1 MCLSCPEQPGCH
13 SSAQHHFS
21 KFHFYLQE
29 SRAPQNSS
37 QRLKL
42 FTELQGS
49 ELPYSED
56 GSAQLLKNILKPHNY
71 LIKGIK
77 VGIIVCIRCTL
88 LITTSS
94 TDVNVLCNSMPVWVD
109 SSHPLVQKMLTKGDT
124 ISNITLLILCI
135 SRYFHF
141 LCSRG
146 HH

>member
-1 MCLSCPEQPGCH
+1 MRLSCPEQPGCH
-13 SSAQHHFS
+13 SSAQHQFS

-37 QRLKL
+37 RRLKL

-77 VGIIVCIRCTL
+77 VDIVVCIRCTL

-94 TDVNVLCNSMPVWVD
+94 TDVNVLFNSTHLSLSGFT
-109 SSHPLVQKMLTKGDT
+109 SS
-124 ISNITLLILCI
+124 ITAENADKRRHHLQH
-135 SRYFHF
+135 YTVNFMHF
-141 LCSRG
+141 
-146 HH
+146 